1 MQITPFSLADINAAH
16 AKVKSGADFPS
27 YIQDLVQLG
36 VKSYIIFVRDGHAV
50 YFGEDGYQLDSEP
63 VYAELP
69 ISLRSDKTV
78 FIAQLRKHQ
87 QGQTD
92 YFTFCQ
98 HCAETGIEKWI
109 VDTKE
114 MTCIYYDLSAEEILM
129 EIIPT

>member
-1 MQITPFSLADINAAH
+1 MQITPFSLADIKAAH

-27 YIQDLVQLG
+27 YIRDLTQLG
-36 VKSYIIFVRDGHAV
+36 VKSYTIFVRDGHAV

-63 VYAELP
+63 IYAELP
-69 ISLRSDKTV
+69 ISLQSDKTV

-87 QGQTD
+87 QGKTD